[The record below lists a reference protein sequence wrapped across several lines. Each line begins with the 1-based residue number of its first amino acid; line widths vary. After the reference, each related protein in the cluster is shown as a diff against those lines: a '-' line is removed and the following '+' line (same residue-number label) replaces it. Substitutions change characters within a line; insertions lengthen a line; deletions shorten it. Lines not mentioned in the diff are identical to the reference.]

1 MAESARK
8 FVISSPPLLLLSS
21 PQADW
26 SVNLGEHIID
36 IRVVTVAG
44 CPSHILVLGRQ
55 HAQWLASVLCDI
67 QFMKVYCCRGALSVL
82 FS

>member
-8 FVISSPPLLLLSS
+8 FVISSPPLFLLLLSS

-26 SVNLGEHIID
+26 SVNLGEHVID

-55 HAQWLASVLCDI
+55 HAQWLASVL
-67 QFMKVYCCRGALSVL
+67 L
-82 FS
+82 